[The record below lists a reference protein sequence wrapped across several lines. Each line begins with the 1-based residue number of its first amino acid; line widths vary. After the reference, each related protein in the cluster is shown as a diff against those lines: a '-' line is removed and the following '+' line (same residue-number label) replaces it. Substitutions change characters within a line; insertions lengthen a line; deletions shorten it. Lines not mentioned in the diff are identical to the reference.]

1 METLPDDTLNHAYLV
16 VGQLVSC
23 RLYPLLHSGKL
34 KDKIPLFWVWG
45 FFFVG
50 CCFFSGYSCI
60 CQIYPFSIPLY
71 KFPNEVLLFSQ
82 PIKLIMCELSLR

>member
-1 METLPDDTLNHAYLV
+1 METLPHDTLNHAYLV
-16 VGQLVSC
+16 VGQLVSW
-23 RLYPLLHSGKL
+23 RLYPLLYLGKL
-34 KDKIPLFWVWG
+34 KDKILLFWVW

-60 CQIYPFSIPLY
+60 CQICPFSIPLY

-82 PIKLIMCELSLR
+82 SIKLIMCELSLR